1 MGFGWLAQFRYRPPG
16 RHMSEF
22 NITLARIEAVDEG
35 EQGKQIRAVFHI
47 ERDLIGF
54 NVPIYLR
61 ARDFDNSEM
70 VQAARNSLHRMFAE
84 LANQSK
90 IWELSPGELERLSNI
105 NLRPTK

>member
-1 MGFGWLAQFRYRPPG
+1 
-16 RHMSEF
+16 MSEF
-22 NITLARIEAVDEG
+22 KVTLARIEAVDEG
-35 EQGKQIRAVFHI
+35 EQGKQQGKQIRAVFHI

-70 VQAARNSLHRMFAE
+70 VRAARNSLHRMFVE

-90 IWELSPGELERLSNI
+90 VWELSPAELERLSNM
-105 NLRPTK
+105 NLRLTE

>member
-1 MGFGWLAQFRYRPPG
+1 
-16 RHMSEF
+16 MSEF

-70 VQAARNSLHRMFAE
+70 VQAAKFTASDVRRTRQPEQNMGAFAC
-84 LANQSK
+84 
-90 IWELSPGELERLSNI
+90 
-105 NLRPTK
+105 

>member
-1 MGFGWLAQFRYRPPG
+1 
-16 RHMSEF
+16 MSEF
-22 NITLARIEAVDEG
+22 KVTLARIEAVDEG

-70 VQAARNSLHRMFAE
+70 VQAARNSLHRMFVE

-90 IWELSPGELERLSNI
+90 VWDISPAELERISKMNV
-105 NLRPTK
+105 RSTE